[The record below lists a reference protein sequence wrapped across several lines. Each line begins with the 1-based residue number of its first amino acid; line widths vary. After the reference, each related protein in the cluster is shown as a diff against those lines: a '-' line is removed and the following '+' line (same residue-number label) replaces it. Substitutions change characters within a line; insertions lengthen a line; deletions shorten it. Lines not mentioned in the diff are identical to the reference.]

1 MTIKEI
7 TELRKSGKLQE
18 ATAAAEELFSNHPD
32 KYSAGALFWCLFA
45 AFKKQEERQAKV
57 TVTRMK
63 DLFTAYCADDK
74 MLAGWLI
81 YATLRITRPDDVT
94 ARKTLLMNYLNLGMP
109 RPSSLHSLILSEA
122 IVVEKNTPL
131 LFRIRDFVRLWGL
144 DNLREE
150 DWKQFKTDK
159 GITMPSTVEK
169 LITVYAKELR
179 TDHVAAPEKF
189 SALLDKAMERYP
201 DSQNLPHDKALVLMS
216 LGDKDGAI
224 DYYRKLLSRY
234 PSKGYLWA
242 QLSELID
249 NPETKMGMLVKAIK
263 SGKDELVGN
272 YRLALARLFKDKGLL
287 PNAKNE
293 IVKFA
298 ETYQALGWHLKPEF
312 RELDTLLTSVA
323 PSGDNSLIYA
333 EYEPFADDF
342 ICSALP
348 SVVAVKVS
356 DRLVEDKH
364 HPGKK
369 IVLWALKTKDA
380 RINLK
385 KPAKYGLNS
394 RTPDGALFSAK
405 ISEGKIVRI
414 SPLEGPCTEPWLKE
428 QTGTVHFR
436 TDKNGNRYAK
446 IDGTYVPDK
455 LLKDTADDQTMK
467 IISIQQN
474 DGRWKAVGIIR

>member
-45 AFKKQEERQAKV
+45 AFKKQDERQAKV

-63 DLFTAYCADDK
+63 DLFSAYCADDK

-94 ARKTLLMNYLNLGMP
+94 ARKTLLMNYLNLGLP

-122 IVVEKNTPL
+122 IVVEKNTPR

-150 DWKQFKTDK
+150 DWEQFKTDR

-169 LITVYAKELR
+169 LITVYAKELK
-179 TDHVAAPEKF
+179 TDRVAAPEEF
-189 SALLDKAMERYP
+189 TALLDEAMKRYP
-201 DSQNLPHDKALVLMS
+201 NSQNLPHDKALVLMS

-242 QLSELID
+242 ELSELVDSPYTQI
-249 NPETKMGMLVKAIK
+249 GMLVKAV
-263 SGKDELVGN
+263 SSTDDTHNGN
-272 YRLALARLFKDKGLL
+272 YRLALARLLMNKGLL

-298 ETYQALGWHLKPEF
+298 KTYQEQGWNLKPEF
-312 RELDTLLTSVA
+312 RELDALLASVA
-323 PSGDNSLIYA
+323 PSGDNSQIYA
-333 EYEPFADDF
+333 EYELFADDF

-348 SVVAVKVS
+348 SVVAIKVS

-369 IVLWALKTKDA
+369 IVLWGLQTKDT

-385 KPAKYGLNS
+385 KPAKYGLNG
-394 RTPDGALFSAK
+394 RTPDGTLFSIK
-405 ISEGKIVRI
+405 ISDGKIVRI
-414 SPLEGPCTEPWLKE
+414 APLEGPCTEPWLRE
-428 QTGTVHFR
+428 QTGTVRLR
-436 TDKNGNRYAK
+436 TDRNGNRYAL
-446 IDGTYVPDK
+446 IDGTFVPDK
-455 LLKDTADDQTMK
+455 LLKNVSDGQTLK
-467 IISIQQN
+467 IISIQQD